1 MQDVKHLTQK
11 KKSLLDRLLSRGSSG
26 SGNAFRRQSVQPP
39 PRSRKRLAAVL
50 VAGICLLGGLI
61 MSLTLSTRS
70 AVSSVGKTPSP
81 PPREGLN
88 TWNSFHL
95 AAQQLPSV
103 QSVGS
108 KIQSGVPGGGTIT
121 YAINPELQEKVT
133 RVLNENRVPFG
144 VFVALEPRT
153 GRVLA
158 MASHAAQDG
167 TWPGKAFYTPYPM
180 ASLFKIVTAAAALEE
195 KKISPETVMAFNG
208 RLTSVSPSTW
218 EPRRRHSQE
227 MSLTEAMGKSVNPVF
242 GRLASD
248 VVGREP
254 LLQYAGRFGFNQ
266 VLFPGTQIQP
276 SIAATPQNTNELML
290 MGAGLGREVK
300 ITPLHAASLIGA
312 VANGGTLM
320 APLLADE
327 IKSDNGTTLYQ
338 AQPHPLRR
346 VITPETAGQ
355 LAKML
360 SQTVSKGTSRRAFH
374 DRRGRPMLGSV
385 SIAAKTGSIDGKD
398 PEGHYS
404 WFAAYAPMENPQIA
418 LVALVVNQG
427 KWKIKAS
434 HVGEKALE
442 AFFR

>member
-11 KKSLLDRLLSRGSSG
+11 KKSLLHRLVSRNGGSSC
-26 SGNAFRRQSVQPP
+26 NAFRRQNEQRP
-39 PRSRKRLAAVL
+39 PRSRKRLAMFA
-50 VAGICLLGGLI
+50 AGLALIAGLF

-70 AVSSVGKTPSP
+70 AVSSVGKAMPTSSS
-81 PPREGLN
+81 EELN
-88 TWNSFHL
+88 TWNSFQV
-95 AAQQLPSV
+95 AAQQLPSF
-103 QSVGS
+103 QPVGN
-108 KIQSGVPGGGTIT
+108 KLQAGLPGGGTIT
-121 YAINPELQEKVT
+121 YAINPELQE
-133 RVLNENRVPFG
+133 RVKRVMDDNRVPFG
-144 VFVALEPRT
+144 VFVALEPQT
-153 GRVLA
+153 GKILA
-158 MASHAAQDG
+158 MTSHSTRDTA
-167 TWPGKAFYTPYPM
+167 WPGKAFYTPYPM

-195 KKISPETVMAFNG
+195 KKISPDTVMAFNG
-208 RLTSVSPSTW
+208 KLTSVSPSIW

-248 VVGREP
+248 VVGRDP

-276 SIAATPQNTNELML
+276 SIAATPQSTAELML

-300 ITPLHAASLIGA
+300 ITPLHAAALIGA

-327 IKSDNGTTLYQ
+327 IKSDKGATVYQ

-346 VITPETAGQ
+346 AISTETAGS

-360 SQTVSKGTSRRAFH
+360 STTVSSGTSRRAFH
-374 DRRGRPMLGSV
+374 DRRGRPMLGSI

-404 WFAAYAPMENPQIA
+404 WFAAYAPIENPQIA

-427 KWKIKAS
+427 KWKIKAT

-442 AFFR
+442 TFFR

>member
-11 KKSLLDRLLSRGSSG
+11 KKSLLARLLSGG
-26 SGNAFRRQSVQPP
+26 HGCSGNAFRRQCEQPP
-39 PRSRKRLAAVL
+39 PRSRKGLAVL
-50 VAGICLLGGLI
+50 VAGICLVVGLL

-70 AVSSVGKTPSP
+70 AVSSVGKTPPAVPS
-81 PPREGLN
+81 EGLN

-95 AAQQLPSV
+95 AAERLPGF
-103 QSVGS
+103 QPVGS
-108 KIQSGVPGGGTIT
+108 KFQAGVPGGGTIT
-121 YAINPELQEKVT
+121 YAIHPELQEKVT
-133 RVLNENRVPFG
+133 QVLNENRVPFG

-153 GRVLA
+153 GKVLA
-158 MASHAAQDG
+158 MASHSAQDA
-167 TWPGKAFYTPYPM
+167 TWPGRAFYTPYPM
-180 ASLFKIVTAAAALEE
+180 ASLFKIITAAAALEE

-218 EPRRRHSQE
+218 EPRRRHNQE
-227 MSLTEAMGKSVNPVF
+227 MSLTDAMGKSVNPVF

-248 VVGREP
+248 VVGRDP

-276 SIAATPQNTNELML
+276 SIAAAPQNTTELML

-320 APLLADE
+320 APLLAEE
-327 IKSDNGTTLYQ
+327 IKSGKGATLYQ

-346 VITPETAGQ
+346 VISNETAGH

-360 SQTVSKGTSRRAFH
+360 SKTVSTGTSRRAFH

-404 WFAAYAPMENPQIA
+404 WFAAYAPIENPQIA

>member
-11 KKSLLDRLLSRGSSG
+11 KKSLLHRLVSRSTTG
-26 SGNAFRRQSVQPP
+26 SGNAFKRQREQRP
-39 PRSRKRLAAVL
+39 PRSRKRLAIFA
-50 VAGICLLGGLI
+50 AGLFLIAGLFL
-61 MSLTLSTRS
+61 SLTLSTRS
-70 AVSSVGKTPSP
+70 AVSSVSKAP
-81 PPREGLN
+81 PTVSSEGLN
-88 TWNSFHL
+88 TWNSFQL
-95 AAQQLPSV
+95 AAQQLPSF
-103 QSVGS
+103 QPVGS
-108 KIQSGVPGGGTIT
+108 KLQAGLPGGGTIT
-121 YAINPELQEKVT
+121 YAINPELQERVT
-133 RVLNENRVPFG
+133 RVMNDNKVPFG

-153 GRVLA
+153 GKILA
-158 MASHAAQDG
+158 MASHSSRDDA
-167 TWPGKAFYTPYPM
+167 WPGKAFYTPYPM

-195 KKISPETVMAFNG
+195 KKISPDTVMAFNG
-208 RLTSVSPSTW
+208 KLTSVSPSIW

-248 VVGREP
+248 VVGRDP
-254 LLQYAGRFGFNQ
+254 LLLYAGRFGFNQ

-276 SIAATPQNTNELML
+276 SVAATPQNTAELML

-327 IKSDNGTTLYQ
+327 IKSGKGTTVYQ

-346 VITPETAGQ
+346 AISSETAGH

-360 SQTVSKGTSRRAFH
+360 STTVSKGTSRRAFH
-374 DRRGRPMLGSV
+374 DRRGRPMLGSI

-398 PEGHYS
+398 PEGQYS
-404 WFAAYAPMENPQIA
+404 WFAAYAPIENPQIA

-427 KWKIKAS
+427 TWKIKAS